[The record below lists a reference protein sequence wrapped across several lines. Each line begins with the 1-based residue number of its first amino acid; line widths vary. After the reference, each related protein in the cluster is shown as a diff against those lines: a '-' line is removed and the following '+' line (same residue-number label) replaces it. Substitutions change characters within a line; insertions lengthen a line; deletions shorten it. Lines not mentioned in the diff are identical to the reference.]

1 MTRLTITA
9 ILSAYSLT
17 LLAQDYMG
25 MNGFMVDSDTS
36 RHFNCLAFYNPDLE
50 PPQELDRDL
59 DDDYWYQKDVP
70 CVVHVLYSDSIPNS
84 YIDYDIIVDAIQHL
98 DEEYEGTD
106 INFELVG
113 VDYTE
118 VLNYGWGQGFVDYDG
133 GPMYYPTVCFYN
145 AMSQMDEYANDVN
158 WDTHEYL
165 NIYVV
170 PKMCRTLL
178 GYSWVHFNPYSDVYG
193 VWVHARGFG
202 RWGEHLDF
210 PFIQNKTLV
219 HEAGHWCG
227 LHHVFVGVDY
237 CGESDG
243 VPCQFDG
250 DFCCDT
256 PPTKVNFTCV
266 NPTCP
271 PALYDYEPNNHMDYY
286 VDSCRTEFTSDQINR
301 MHMMMDYMHADMFDA
316 GEPYCVGDVSGDG
329 IVGILD
335 ILAILD
341 CLSAGG
347 DIDSEECMLADINN
361 GGQVDIGDLQYVLA
375 FFGWNCNE
383 QTMGMGLSEGQQQRI
398 LNWASNVVSRRGVSV
413 EQLMQ
418 EVRREIY
425 TTEKPP
431 R

>member
-301 MHMMMDYMHADMFDA
+301 MHMMMDNRKGIEEEVKQLRAELMAAVSELRMLREHCKMRDHQWR
-316 GEPYCVGDVSGDG
+316 YCQDNH
-329 IVGILD
+329 
-335 ILAILD
+335 
-341 CLSAGG
+341 
-347 DIDSEECMLADINN
+347 EH
-361 GGQVDIGDLQYVLA
+361 
-375 FFGWNCNE
+375 
-383 QTMGMGLSEGQQQRI
+383 
-398 LNWASNVVSRRGVSV
+398 
-413 EQLMQ
+413 
-418 EVRREIY
+418 
-425 TTEKPP
+425 
-431 R
+431 